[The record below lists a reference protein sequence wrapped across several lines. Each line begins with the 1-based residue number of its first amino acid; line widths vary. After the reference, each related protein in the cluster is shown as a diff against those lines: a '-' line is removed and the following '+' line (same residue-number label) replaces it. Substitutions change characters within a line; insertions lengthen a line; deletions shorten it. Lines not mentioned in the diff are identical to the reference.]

1 MYLRYSLVFAG
12 AALAL
17 GVAASGLSGLPISDP
32 ARLGQALLY
41 GAFLFIA
48 MAVFLLVL
56 PKRFGVP
63 VQILIAMIL
72 GVLAGWIMSYAGLH
86 RFIDDY
92 LNIFGTL
99 FILLLKLVIVPLIF
113 VSIVCGVSGLGDVRR
128 LGGLGAKTILY
139 YFGTTA
145 IAVFIGLACVNIIQP
160 GRGQEALRPGAVNT
174 EPADEVL
181 TADPEPKASAG
192 RSIQDKVLPAI
203 VRNPIMADQDPLVII
218 FFAILLGAAL
228 SAVGTPAEPVIK
240 VFKGLDKAFIVL
252 VMWIMFLAPLG
263 VFALMAKAIATL
275 GIEYILT
282 LGKYCITVILALGLH
297 FVMLTCVI
305 VMFVARISPLRFIRG
320 MAPAFQLAFSTS
332 SSTATLPVT
341 IECATE
347 RLGADEN
354 ISNFVLPIG
363 ATINMDGTA
372 LYQSVAAL
380 FIAQVYGL
388 DLTLTQQFSV
398 FITAIL
404 VSIGA
409 AGIPGASVGLMGIVL
424 ASAGIPLEGIGI
436 VIGVDRFLDM
446 CRTLVNVTGDSAGAI
461 VLSRFE
467 GSIRSE

>member
-1 MYLRYSLVFAG
+1 
-12 AALAL
+12 
-17 GVAASGLSGLPISDP
+17 
-32 ARLGQALLY
+32 
-41 GAFLFIA
+41 
-48 MAVFLLVL
+48 
-56 PKRFGVP
+56 
-63 VQILIAMIL
+63 
-72 GVLAGWIMSYAGLH
+72 
-86 RFIDDY
+86 
-92 LNIFGTL
+92 
-99 FILLLKLVIVPLIF
+99 
-113 VSIVCGVSGLGDVRR
+113 
-128 LGGLGAKTILY
+128 
-139 YFGTTA
+139 
-145 IAVFIGLACVNIIQP
+145 
-160 GRGQEALRPGAVNT
+160 
-174 EPADEVL
+174 
-181 TADPEPKASAG
+181 
-192 RSIQDKVLPAI
+192 
-203 VRNPIMADQDPLVII
+203 
-218 FFAILLGAAL
+218 
-228 SAVGTPAEPVIK
+228 
-240 VFKGLDKAFIVL
+240 
-252 VMWIMFLAPLG
+252 
-263 VFALMAKAIATL
+263 
-275 GIEYILT
+275 
-282 LGKYCITVILALGLH
+282 
-297 FVMLTCVI
+297 
-305 VMFVARISPLRFIRG
+305 G